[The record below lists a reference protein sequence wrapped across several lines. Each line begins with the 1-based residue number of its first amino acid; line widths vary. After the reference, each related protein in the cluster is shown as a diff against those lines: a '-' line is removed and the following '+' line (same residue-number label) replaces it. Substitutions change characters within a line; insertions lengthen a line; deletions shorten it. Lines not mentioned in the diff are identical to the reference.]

1 MVFGRSLSEI
11 LIVAVTF
18 LMAITVH
25 ELAHGYV
32 AYKLGDS
39 TAKNEGRLT
48 LNPIAHLD
56 PIGALLMLV
65 VGFGWAKP
73 VPVNPYY
80 FTIDRQKGMMLV
92 SVAGPLANL
101 ALAFLLTVILG
112 LTGMLFGSV
121 IWVTILLQ
129 AIFVNVMLCILNL
142 LPIPPL
148 DGSKILAG
156 FLPRETAYRFLSVL
170 DQYGMLL
177 LLLLSITNV
186 LSMVISPIIQVVY
199 NGLLSFTP
207 FL

>member
-101 ALAFLLTVILG
+101 ALAFLLTIILG